1 MFRVTECT
9 FRVTECT
16 FRDTEWPFRDTEWR
30 FIINIKQNYLSQ
42 NKSDVCTCFY
52 INFSYICGD
61 YIQNK
66 KLIKM
71 NKFFLTS
78 LLVAAAITANAQD
91 NTTKDSL
98 TMETMMHNIPE
109 VMVKG
114 SRPIVK
120 AERGMLSYN
129 MPLLLKQLPADN
141 AYEAL
146 TRIPGVS
153 NATGN
158 ISFSG
163 NEVTLIING
172 QATTLTQEQLAER
185 LKAMP
190 ATQLAKAEVMLS
202 APARY
207 HVRGMAI
214 NIVTKDYA
222 GTNQLSGQ
230 IIGGLVQTKYA
241 KGFGDLYL
249 SMQRGKFGLDAQYKL
264 VNGNSY
270 GESSRIANHPLG
282 NNRIHYND
290 ETGQKSFG
298 ITHDYRLGM
307 NYAFSKNHRLDVA
320 YTGQWD
326 KTNSNSRT
334 TGSSISGMH
343 RDSHEYL
350 HNVDVNYALPF
361 GLTLS
366 GSYTYYRTP
375 QQQAL
380 DGTITTENKNE
391 TERNLTSGSEQTI
404 NKWMFTADQ
413 THSLAHG
420 WGLSYGVKGQ
430 FTSNKSYQTTI
441 DKDGS
446 VLPDGTSSVD
456 LNERI
461 WNIYAG
467 FSKQI
472 NKAISLEA
480 SVAAE
485 QYHSPIWDKWR
496 VYPTLNA
503 LWNVNDN
510 HLLNLSFSSNS
521 EFPSYWSTMSNVYY
535 SSTYTEIHG
544 NPDLKPFSYSNVN
557 LMWQIKRRYTLM
569 AFASLKPDYSV
580 QLPYQTTDRMAVI
593 MKETNFDYSNS
604 FGLQASA
611 IFSAGK
617 WLNGNVFA
625 VGTYKHDKSSHFFDL
640 PFNRKK
646 LSVRLGGMA
655 SVKLCSTQDLRLIL
669 NPFIQSKAI
678 QGVYDISPIFRMNA
692 KLQWSSHDG
701 RWGLRINGNNIFNNK
716 YDTRSVQGNQDYRM
730 KINYS
735 WASVTFAVIYKF
747 GGYKEKTVKEV
758 DTSRMG
764 H

>member
-1 MFRVTECT
+1 MDNKVFLLGLFLLSVANVKAQTQT
-9 FRVTECT
+9 
-16 FRDTEWPFRDTEWR
+16 
-30 FIINIKQNYLSQ
+30 QN
-42 NKSDVCTCFY
+42 
-52 INFSYICGD
+52 
-61 YIQNK
+61 
-66 KLIKM
+66 
-71 NKFFLTS
+71 
-78 LLVAAAITANAQD
+78 
-91 NTTKDSL
+91 DSL
-98 TMETMMHNIPE
+98 TMETMLHNLPE

-153 NATGN
+153 DATGS

-172 QATTLTQEQLAER
+172 QATTLTQEQLTER

-190 ATQLAKAEVMLS
+190 AAQLAKAEVMLS

-230 IIGGLVQTKYA
+230 VIGGMKQSKYA

-249 SMQRGKFGLDAQYKL
+249 SLQRGKFGLDAQYKY

-282 NNRIHYND
+282 NNRVYYND

-298 ITHDYRLGM
+298 ITHNYRLGM

-320 YTGQWD
+320 YTGHWD
-326 KTNSNSRT
+326 KRCSNSNT

-343 RDSHEYL
+343 HDSHEYL
-350 HNVDVNYALPF
+350 HNVDVNYSLPF
-361 GLTLS
+361 GLTLN

-380 DGTITTENKNE
+380 DGTMHTDESMSE

-413 THSLAHG
+413 THLLAHG

-461 WNIYAG
+461 WNLYAG

-472 NKAISLEA
+472 NKALSLEA

-521 EFPSYWSTMSNVYY
+521 EFPSYWSTMSNVFY
-535 SSTYTEIHG
+535 SSTYSEIHG
-544 NPDLKPFSYSNVN
+544 NPDLKPFAYYNVN

-569 AFASLKPDYSV
+569 AFTSLKPDYFV
-580 QLPYQTTDRMAVI
+580 QLPYQTTERMAVI

-604 FGLQASA
+604 YGLQASV
-611 IFSAGK
+611 IFNAGK

-625 VGTYKHDKSSHFFDL
+625 VGTYKHDKSSNFFDL

-646 LSVRLGGMA
+646 FSVILGGTA
-655 SVKLCSTQDLRLIL
+655 SVKLCNTQDLRLIL
-669 NPFIQSKAI
+669 NPFYQTKAI

-701 RWGLRINGNNIFNNK
+701 KWGLRLNGSNIFNNL

-730 KINYS
+730 KINYN

-747 GGYKEKTVKEV
+747 GGYKEKNVKAV

>member
-1 MFRVTECT
+1 MVNKIFLLGL
-9 FRVTECT
+9 FL
-16 FRDTEWPFRDTEWR
+16 
-30 FIINIKQNYLSQ
+30 LSVANVKAQ
-42 NKSDVCTCFY
+42 T
-52 INFSYICGD
+52 
-61 YIQNK
+61 
-66 KLIKM
+66 
-71 NKFFLTS
+71 LTQ
-78 LLVAAAITANAQD
+78 T
-91 NTTKDSL
+91 DSL
-98 TMETMMHNIPE
+98 TMETMLHNLPE

-153 NATGN
+153 DATGS

-172 QATTLTQEQLAER
+172 QATTLTQEQLTER

-190 ATQLAKAEVMLS
+190 AAQLAKAEVMLS

-230 IIGGLVQTKYA
+230 VIGGMKQSKYA

-249 SMQRGKFGLDAQYKL
+249 SLQRGKFGLDAQYKY

-282 NNRIHYND
+282 NNRVYYND

-298 ITHDYRLGM
+298 ITHNYRLGM

-320 YTGQWD
+320 YTGHWD
-326 KTNSNSRT
+326 KRCSNSNT

-343 RDSHEYL
+343 HDSHEYL
-350 HNVDVNYALPF
+350 HNVDVNYSLPF
-361 GLTLS
+361 GLTLN

-380 DGTITTENKNE
+380 DGTMHTDESMPE

-441 DKDGS
+441 DKDGTIQ
-446 VLPDGTSSVD
+446 PNGTSSVD
-456 LNERI
+456 NNERI

-472 NKAISLEA
+472 NKAISVEA

-521 EFPSYWSTMSNVYY
+521 EFPSYWSTMSNVFY
-535 SSTYTEIHG
+535 SSTYSEIHG
-544 NPDLKPFSYSNVN
+544 NPDLKPFSYYNVN

-569 AFASLKPDYSV
+569 AFASLKPDYFV
-580 QLPYQTTDRMAVI
+580 QLPYQTTERMAVI
-593 MKETNFDYSNS
+593 MKENNFDYSNS
-604 FGLQASA
+604 YGLQASV
-611 IFSAGK
+611 IFNAGK

-625 VGTYKHDKSSHFFDL
+625 VGTYKHDKSSNFFDL

-646 LSVRLGGMA
+646 LSVILGGTA
-655 SVKLCSTQDLRLIL
+655 SVKLCNTQDLRLIL
-669 NPFIQSKAI
+669 KPFFQSKAI
-678 QGVYDISPIFRMNA
+678 QGVYDISPVFRMNA

-701 RWGLRINGNNIFNNK
+701 KWGLRLNGSNIFNNL

-730 KINYS
+730 KINYN

-747 GGYKEKTVKEV
+747 GGYKEKNVKAV

>member
-1 MFRVTECT
+1 MANKIFLLGL
-9 FRVTECT
+9 FL
-16 FRDTEWPFRDTEWR
+16 
-30 FIINIKQNYLSQ
+30 LSVANVKAQ
-42 NKSDVCTCFY
+42 T
-52 INFSYICGD
+52 
-61 YIQNK
+61 
-66 KLIKM
+66 
-71 NKFFLTS
+71 LTQ
-78 LLVAAAITANAQD
+78 T
-91 NTTKDSL
+91 DSL
-98 TMETMMHNIPE
+98 TMETMLHNLPE

-153 NATGN
+153 DATGS

-172 QATTLTQEQLAER
+172 QATTLTQEQLTER

-190 ATQLAKAEVMLS
+190 AAQLAKAEVMLS

-230 IIGGLVQTKYA
+230 IIGGLVQTKYT

-307 NYAFSKNHRLDVA
+307 NYTFSKNNRLDVA

-366 GSYTYYRTP
+366 GSYTYYCTP

-380 DGTITTENKNE
+380 DGTMHTDESMPE

-413 THSLAHG
+413 THSLANC

-521 EFPSYWSTMSNVYY
+521 EFPSYWSTMSNVFY

-544 NPDLKPFSYSNVN
+544 NPDLKPFSYYNVN

-569 AFASLKPDYSV
+569 AFASLKPDYFV

-604 FGLQASA
+604 FGLQASV
-611 IFSAGK
+611 IFNAGK

-625 VGTYKHDKSSHFFDL
+625 VGTYKHDKSSNFFDL

-646 LSVRLGGMA
+646 LSVILGGTA
-655 SVKLCSTQDLRLIL
+655 SVKLCNSQDLRLIL
-669 NPFIQSKAI
+669 NPFYQTKAI

-701 RWGLRINGNNIFNNK
+701 KWGLCLNGNNIFNNP

-730 KINYS
+730 KINYN
-735 WASVTFAVIYKF
+735 WASVTFAVVYKF
-747 GGYKEKTVKEV
+747 GDYKNKNVKAV

>member
-1 MFRVTECT
+1 MANKIFLLGL
-9 FRVTECT
+9 FL
-16 FRDTEWPFRDTEWR
+16 
-30 FIINIKQNYLSQ
+30 LSVANVKAQ
-42 NKSDVCTCFY
+42 T
-52 INFSYICGD
+52 
-61 YIQNK
+61 
-66 KLIKM
+66 
-71 NKFFLTS
+71 LTQ
-78 LLVAAAITANAQD
+78 T
-91 NTTKDSL
+91 DSL
-98 TMETMMHNIPE
+98 TMETMLHNLPE

-153 NATGN
+153 DATGS

-172 QATTLTQEQLAER
+172 QATTLTQEQLTER

-190 ATQLAKAEVMLS
+190 AAQLAKAEVMLS

-230 IIGGLVQTKYA
+230 IIGGMRQNKYA
-241 KGFGDLYL
+241 KEFGNLYL
-249 SMQRGKFGLDAQYKL
+249 SLQRGKFGLDAQYKYA
-264 VNGNSY
+264 NGNSY
-270 GESSRIANHPLG
+270 GESSLIANHPLG
-282 NNRIHYND
+282 NNRVYYND

-307 NYAFSKNHRLDVA
+307 NYAFSKNHRLDIA

-326 KTNSNSRT
+326 KTSSNNRT

-343 RDSHEYL
+343 LDSHEYL
-350 HNVDVNYALPF
+350 HNVDVNYSLPF
-361 GLTLS
+361 GLTLN

-380 DGTITTENKNE
+380 DGTMHTDESMPE

-441 DKDGS
+441 DKDGTIQ
-446 VLPDGTSSVD
+446 PNGTSSVD
-456 LNERI
+456 NNERI

-472 NKAISLEA
+472 NKAFSLEA

-521 EFPSYWSTMSNVYY
+521 EFPSYWSTMSNVFY
-535 SSTYTEIHG
+535 SSTYSEIHG
-544 NPDLKPFSYSNVN
+544 NPDLKPYSYYNVN

-569 AFASLKPDYSV
+569 AFASLKPDYFV
-580 QLPYQTTDRMAVI
+580 QLPYQTTERMAVI

-604 FGLQASA
+604 YGLQASV
-611 IFSAGK
+611 IFNVGK

-625 VGTYKHDKSSHFFDL
+625 VGTYKHDKSSNFFDL

-646 LSVRLGGMA
+646 LSVILGGTA
-655 SVKLCSTQDLRLIL
+655 SLKLCNTQDLRLIL
-669 NPFIQSKAI
+669 NPFFQSKAI
-678 QGVYDISPIFRMNA
+678 QGVYDISPIFSMDA

-701 RWGLRINGNNIFNNK
+701 KWGLRLNGSNIFNNL

-730 KINYS
+730 KINYN

-747 GGYKEKTVKEV
+747 GGYKEKNVKAV

>member
-1 MFRVTECT
+1 MVNKIFLLGL
-9 FRVTECT
+9 FL
-16 FRDTEWPFRDTEWR
+16 
-30 FIINIKQNYLSQ
+30 LSVANVKAQ
-42 NKSDVCTCFY
+42 T
-52 INFSYICGD
+52 
-61 YIQNK
+61 
-66 KLIKM
+66 
-71 NKFFLTS
+71 LTH
-78 LLVAAAITANAQD
+78 T
-91 NTTKDSL
+91 DSL
-98 TMETMMHNIPE
+98 TMENMMHNLPE

-146 TRIPGVS
+146 TRIPGIS
-153 NATGN
+153 DATGS

-163 NEVTLIING
+163 NEVTLIVNG
-172 QATTLTQEQLAER
+172 QATTLTQEQLTER

-190 ATQLAKAEVMLS
+190 AAQLAKAEVMLS

-230 IIGGLVQTKYA
+230 VIGGMKQSKYA

-249 SMQRGKFGLDAQYKL
+249 SLQRGKFGLDAQYKY

-282 NNRIHYND
+282 NNRVYYND

-298 ITHDYRLGM
+298 ITHNYRLGM

-320 YTGQWD
+320 YTGHWD
-326 KTNSNSRT
+326 KRCSNSNT

-343 RDSHEYL
+343 HDSHEYL
-350 HNVDVNYALPF
+350 HNVDVNYSLPF
-361 GLTLS
+361 GLTLN

-380 DGTITTENKNE
+380 DGTMHTDESMLE

-441 DKDGS
+441 DKDGTIQ
-446 VLPDGTSSVD
+446 PNGTSSVD
-456 LNERI
+456 NNERI

-472 NKAISLEA
+472 NKAISVEA

-521 EFPSYWSTMSNVYY
+521 EFPSYWSTMSNVFY
-535 SSTYTEIHG
+535 SSTYSEIHG
-544 NPDLKPFSYSNVN
+544 NPDLNPFSYYNVN

-569 AFASLKPDYSV
+569 AFASLKPDYFV
-580 QLPYQTTDRMAVI
+580 QLPYQTTERMAVI

-604 FGLQASA
+604 YGLQASV
-611 IFSAGK
+611 IFNAGK

-625 VGTYKHDKSSHFFDL
+625 VGTYKHDKSCNFFDL
-640 PFNRKK
+640 PFDRKK
-646 LSVRLGGMA
+646 LSVILGGTA
-655 SVKLCSTQDLRLIL
+655 SVKLSSTQDLRLIL
-669 NPFIQSKAI
+669 NPFYQTKAI
-678 QGVYDISPIFRMNA
+678 QGVYDISPVFRMDA

-701 RWGLRINGNNIFNNK
+701 KWGVRLNGSNIFNNRF
-716 YDTRSVQGNQDYRM
+716 DTRSVQGNQDYRM
-730 KINYS
+730 KINYN

-747 GGYKEKTVKEV
+747 GGYKEKNVKAV

>member
-1 MFRVTECT
+1 MANKIFLLGL
-9 FRVTECT
+9 FL
-16 FRDTEWPFRDTEWR
+16 
-30 FIINIKQNYLSQ
+30 LSVANVKAQ
-42 NKSDVCTCFY
+42 T
-52 INFSYICGD
+52 
-61 YIQNK
+61 
-66 KLIKM
+66 
-71 NKFFLTS
+71 LTQ
-78 LLVAAAITANAQD
+78 T
-91 NTTKDSL
+91 DSL
-98 TMETMMHNIPE
+98 TMETMLHNLPE

-141 AYEAL
+141 AYEAF

-153 NATGN
+153 DATGS

-172 QATTLTQEQLAER
+172 QATTLTQEQLTER

-190 ATQLAKAEVMLS
+190 AAQLAKAEVMLS

-230 IIGGLVQTKYA
+230 VIGGMKQSKYA

-249 SMQRGKFGLDAQYKL
+249 SLQRGKFGLDAQYKY

-270 GESSRIANHPLG
+270 GESSRIANHPLS
-282 NNRIHYND
+282 NNRVYYND

-326 KTNSNSRT
+326 KTSSNSRT

-343 RDSHEYL
+343 HDSHEYL

-361 GLTLS
+361 GLTLN

-375 QQQAL
+375 QQQVL
-380 DGTITTENKNE
+380 DGTMTAENKNE

-430 FTSNKSYQTTI
+430 FTSNKSYQTTT
-441 DKDGS
+441 DKDGTI
-446 VLPDGTSSVD
+446 LPDGTSSVD
-456 LNERI
+456 NNERI

-472 NKAISLEA
+472 NKSISLEA

-496 VYPTLNA
+496 MYPTLNA

-521 EFPSYWSTMSNVYY
+521 EFPSYWSTMSNVFY

-544 NPDLKPFSYSNVN
+544 NPDLKPFSYYNVN

-593 MKETNFDYSNS
+593 MKENNFDYSNS

-611 IFSAGK
+611 IFNAGK

-625 VGTYKHDKSSHFFDL
+625 VGTYKHDKSCNFFDL
-640 PFNRKK
+640 PFDRKK
-646 LSVRLGGMA
+646 LSVILGGTA

-678 QGVYDISPIFRMNA
+678 QGVYDISPVFRMNA

-701 RWGLRINGNNIFNNK
+701 KWGVRLNGSNIFNNQF
-716 YDTRSVQGNQDYRM
+716 DTRSVQGNQDYRM
-730 KINYS
+730 KVNYN
-735 WASVTFAVIYKF
+735 WASFTFAVIYKF
-747 GGYKEKTVKEV
+747 GGYKEKNVKAV

>member
-1 MFRVTECT
+1 MVNKIFLLGL
-9 FRVTECT
+9 FL
-16 FRDTEWPFRDTEWR
+16 
-30 FIINIKQNYLSQ
+30 LSVANVKAQ
-42 NKSDVCTCFY
+42 T
-52 INFSYICGD
+52 
-61 YIQNK
+61 
-66 KLIKM
+66 
-71 NKFFLTS
+71 LTH
-78 LLVAAAITANAQD
+78 T
-91 NTTKDSL
+91 DSL
-98 TMETMMHNIPE
+98 TMENMMHNLPE

-146 TRIPGVS
+146 TRIPGIS
-153 NATGN
+153 DATGS

-163 NEVTLIING
+163 NEVTLIVNG
-172 QATTLTQEQLAER
+172 QATTLTQEQLTER

-190 ATQLAKAEVMLS
+190 AAQLAKAEVMLS

-230 IIGGLVQTKYA
+230 VIGGMKQSKYA
-241 KGFGDLYL
+241 KGFGDLYFSL
-249 SMQRGKFGLDAQYKL
+249 QRGKFGLDAQYKY

-282 NNRIHYND
+282 NNRVYYND

-298 ITHDYRLGM
+298 ITHNYRLGM

-320 YTGQWD
+320 YTGHWD
-326 KTNSNSRT
+326 KRCSNSNT

-343 RDSHEYL
+343 HDSHEYL

-380 DGTITTENKNE
+380 DGTMHTDESMPG

-430 FTSNKSYQTTI
+430 FTSDKSYQTTI
-441 DKDGS
+441 DKDGTIQ
-446 VLPDGTSSVD
+446 PNGTSSVD
-456 LNERI
+456 NNERI
-461 WNIYAG
+461 WNIYVG

-472 NKAISLEA
+472 NKALSLEA

-496 VYPTLNA
+496 IYPTLNA
-503 LWNVNDN
+503 LWHVNDN

-521 EFPSYWSTMSNVYY
+521 EFPSYWSTMSNVFY
-535 SSTYTEIHG
+535 SSTYSEIHG
-544 NPDLKPFSYSNVN
+544 NPDLKPYSYYNVN

-580 QLPYQTTDRMAVI
+580 QLPYQPTDRMAVI
-593 MKETNFDYSNS
+593 LKETNFNYENS

-617 WLNGNVFA
+617 WLHGNVYA
-625 VGTYKHDKSSHFFDL
+625 VGIYKHSKSDHFFDL
-640 PFNRKK
+640 SFNRKK
-646 LSVRLGGMA
+646 LTAVLGGTA
-655 SVKLCSTQDLRLIL
+655 SIKFCHTQGLRLIL
-669 NPFIQSKAI
+669 NPFFQSKVI
-678 QGVYDISPIFRMNA
+678 QGVYDVSPIFKMNA
-692 KLQWSSHDG
+692 KLQWTSHDG
-701 RWGLRINGNNIFNNK
+701 KWGLRINGNNIFNNK
-716 YDTRSVQGNQDYRM
+716 YETRSVQGNQDYRM
-730 KINYS
+730 KINYN

-747 GGYKEKTVKEV
+747 GGYKEKNVKAV

>member
-1 MFRVTECT
+1 MVNKIFLLGL
-9 FRVTECT
+9 FL
-16 FRDTEWPFRDTEWR
+16 
-30 FIINIKQNYLSQ
+30 LSVANVKAQ
-42 NKSDVCTCFY
+42 T
-52 INFSYICGD
+52 
-61 YIQNK
+61 
-66 KLIKM
+66 
-71 NKFFLTS
+71 LTQ
-78 LLVAAAITANAQD
+78 T
-91 NTTKDSL
+91 DSL
-98 TMETMMHNIPE
+98 TMETMLHNLPE

-153 NATGN
+153 DATGS

-172 QATTLTQEQLAER
+172 QATTLTQEQLTER

-190 ATQLAKAEVMLS
+190 AAQLSKAEVMLS
-202 APARY
+202 APARN

-230 IIGGLVQTKYA
+230 IIGGMRQNKYA
-241 KGFGDLYL
+241 NEFGNLYL
-249 SMQRGKFGLDAQYKL
+249 SLQREKFGLDAQYKY

-282 NNRIHYND
+282 NNRVYYND

-307 NYAFSKNHRLDVA
+307 NYAFSKNNRLDVA

-343 RDSHEYL
+343 HDSHEYL

-521 EFPSYWSTMSNVYY
+521 EFPSYWSTMSNVFY

-544 NPDLKPFSYSNVN
+544 NPDLKPFSYYNVN

-646 LSVRLGGMA
+646 LSVRLGGTA

-701 RWGLRINGNNIFNNK
+701 KWGLRLNGNNIFNNL

-730 KINYS
+730 KINYN

>member
-1 MFRVTECT
+1 MKRN
-9 FRVTECT
+9 R
-16 FRDTEWPFRDTEWR
+16 
-30 FIINIKQNYLSQ
+30 
-42 NKSDVCTCFY
+42 
-52 INFSYICGD
+52 
-61 YIQNK
+61 
-66 KLIKM
+66 
-71 NKFFLTS
+71 FFLIS
-78 LLVAAAITANAQD
+78 LLFASSITVHAQANAP
-91 NTTKDSL
+91 KDSL
-98 TMETMMHNIPE
+98 TMETMMHNLPE

-120 AERGMLSYN
+120 VERGMLTYN
-129 MPLLLKQLPADN
+129 MPLLIKQLPADN

-146 TRIPGVS
+146 THIPGIS
-153 NATGN
+153 DATGK

-163 NEVTLIING
+163 NEVTLIVNG
-172 QATTLTQEQLAER
+172 QATTLTQEQLTER

-190 ATQLAKAEVMLS
+190 AAQLAKAEVMLS

-214 NIVTKDYA
+214 NIVTKDNA

-230 IIGGLVQTKYA
+230 AIGGLEQNKYA
-241 KGFGDLYL
+241 KEFGNFNL
-249 SMQRGKFGLDAQYKL
+249 SLQRGKFGLDAQYKY
-264 VNGNSY
+264 VDGYSY
-270 GESSRIANHPLG
+270 GENTHIVNHPLG
-282 NNRIHYND
+282 DKRVKYDD

-298 ITHDYRLGM
+298 ITHSYRLGM
-307 NYAFSKNHRLDVA
+307 NYAFSKNHRLDIA
-320 YTGQWD
+320 YMGKWD
-326 KTNSNSRT
+326 KTCSNSHT

-343 RDSHEYL
+343 HDSHEYL
-350 HNVDVNYALPF
+350 HNVDVNYSLPF
-361 GLTLS
+361 GLTLN
-366 GSYTYYRTP
+366 GSYTHYRTP
-375 QQQAL
+375 QQQIL
-380 DGTITTENKNE
+380 GGTMIVDENTAT
-391 TERNLTSGSEQTI
+391 TERNLTSGSKQTI

-430 FTSNKSYQTTI
+430 FASNKSYQTTI
-441 DKDGS
+441 NKDGS

-456 LNERI
+456 INERI
-461 WNIYAG
+461 WNLYAG

-472 NKAISLEA
+472 SKAVSVEA

-503 LWNVNDN
+503 LWNINDN
-510 HLLNLSFSSNS
+510 HLLNLSFSSDS
-521 EFPSYWSTMSNVYY
+521 EFPSYWSTMSNVFY

-544 NPDLKPFSYSNVN
+544 NPDLKPFSYYNVN

-593 MKETNFDYSNS
+593 MKETNFNYSNS

-611 IFSAGK
+611 VFNAGK
-617 WLNGNVFA
+617 WLNGNVF
-625 VGTYKHDKSSHFFDL
+625 VMGTYKHDKSDHFFDL
-640 PFNRKK
+640 PFDRKK
-646 LSVRLGGMA
+646 LSVVLGGTA

-669 NPFIQSKAI
+669 NPFYQTKAI
-678 QGVYDISPIFRMNA
+678 QGVYDISPIFRMDA

-701 RWGLRINGNNIFNNK
+701 RWGVRLNGRNIFNNP
-716 YDTRSVQGNQDYRM
+716 YDTRSVQGNQDYLM
-730 KINYS
+730 KINYN
-735 WASVTFAVIYKF
+735 WASLTLGVIYKF
-747 GGYKEKTVKEV
+747 GGYKEKDVKAV

>member
-1 MFRVTECT
+1 MVNKIFLLGL
-9 FRVTECT
+9 FL
-16 FRDTEWPFRDTEWR
+16 
-30 FIINIKQNYLSQ
+30 LSVANVKAQ
-42 NKSDVCTCFY
+42 T
-52 INFSYICGD
+52 
-61 YIQNK
+61 
-66 KLIKM
+66 
-71 NKFFLTS
+71 LTQ
-78 LLVAAAITANAQD
+78 T
-91 NTTKDSL
+91 DSL
-98 TMETMMHNIPE
+98 TMETMLHNLPE

-153 NATGN
+153 DATGS

-172 QATTLTQEQLAER
+172 QATTLTQEQLTER

-190 ATQLAKAEVMLS
+190 AAQLAKAEVMLS

-230 IIGGLVQTKYA
+230 VIGGMKQSKYA

-249 SMQRGKFGLDAQYKL
+249 SLQRGKFGLDAQYKY

-270 GESSRIANHPLG
+270 GESSRIANHSLG
-282 NNRIHYND
+282 NNRVYYND

-298 ITHDYRLGM
+298 ITHNYRLGM

-320 YTGQWD
+320 YTGHWD
-326 KTNSNSRT
+326 KRCSNSNT

-343 RDSHEYL
+343 HDSHEYL
-350 HNVDVNYALPF
+350 HNVDVNYSLPF
-361 GLTLS
+361 GLTLN

-380 DGTITTENKNE
+380 DGTMHTDESMSE

-413 THSLAHG
+413 THLLAHG

-461 WNIYAG
+461 WNLYAG

-472 NKAISLEA
+472 NKVLSLEA

-521 EFPSYWSTMSNVYY
+521 EFPSYWSTMSNVFY
-535 SSTYTEIHG
+535 SSTYSEIHG
-544 NPDLKPFSYSNVN
+544 NPDLKPFAYYNVN

-569 AFASLKPDYSV
+569 AFASLKPDYFV
-580 QLPYQTTDRMAVI
+580 QLPYQTTERMAVI

-604 FGLQASA
+604 YGLQASV
-611 IFSAGK
+611 IFNAGK

-625 VGTYKHDKSSHFFDL
+625 VGTYKHDKSSNFFDL

-646 LSVRLGGMA
+646 FSVILGGTA
-655 SVKLCSTQDLRLIL
+655 SVKLCNTQDLRLIL
-669 NPFIQSKAI
+669 NPFYQTKAI

-701 RWGLRINGNNIFNNK
+701 KWGLRLNGSNIFNNL

-730 KINYS
+730 KINYN

-747 GGYKEKTVKEV
+747 GGYKEKNVKAV

>member
-1 MFRVTECT
+1 MANKIFLLGL
-9 FRVTECT
+9 FL
-16 FRDTEWPFRDTEWR
+16 
-30 FIINIKQNYLSQ
+30 LSVANVKAQ
-42 NKSDVCTCFY
+42 T
-52 INFSYICGD
+52 
-61 YIQNK
+61 
-66 KLIKM
+66 
-71 NKFFLTS
+71 LTQ
-78 LLVAAAITANAQD
+78 T
-91 NTTKDSL
+91 DSL
-98 TMETMMHNIPE
+98 TMETMLHNLPE

-153 NATGN
+153 DATGS

-172 QATTLTQEQLAER
+172 QATTLTQEQLTER

-190 ATQLAKAEVMLS
+190 AAQLAKAEVMLS

-230 IIGGLVQTKYA
+230 IIGGFEQNKYA

-249 SMQRGKFGLDAQYKL
+249 SLQRGKFGLDAQYKY

-270 GESSRIANHPLG
+270 GESSLIANHPLG
-282 NNRIHYND
+282 NNRVYYND

-326 KTNSNSRT
+326 KTSSNNRT

-343 RDSHEYL
+343 LDSHEYL
-350 HNVDVNYALPF
+350 HNVDVNYSLPF
-361 GLTLS
+361 GLTLN

-380 DGTITTENKNE
+380 DGTMHTDESMPE

-441 DKDGS
+441 DKDGTIQ
-446 VLPDGTSSVD
+446 PNGTSSVD
-456 LNERI
+456 NNERI

-472 NKAISLEA
+472 NKAFSLEA

-521 EFPSYWSTMSNVYY
+521 EFPSYWSTMSNVFY
-535 SSTYTEIHG
+535 SSTYSEIHG
-544 NPDLKPFSYSNVN
+544 NPDLKPYSYYNVN

-569 AFASLKPDYSV
+569 AFASLKPDYFV
-580 QLPYQTTDRMAVI
+580 QLPYQTTERMAVI

-604 FGLQASA
+604 YGLQASV
-611 IFSAGK
+611 IFNVGK

-625 VGTYKHDKSSHFFDL
+625 VGTYKHDKSSNFFDL

-646 LSVRLGGMA
+646 FSVILGGTA
-655 SVKLCSTQDLRLIL
+655 SVKLCNTQDLRLIL
-669 NPFIQSKAI
+669 NPFFQSKAI
-678 QGVYDISPIFRMNA
+678 QGVYDISPIFSMDA

-701 RWGLRINGNNIFNNK
+701 KWGLRLNGSNIFNNL

-730 KINYS
+730 KINYN

-747 GGYKEKTVKEV
+747 GGYKEKNVKAV

>member
-1 MFRVTECT
+1 MA
-9 FRVTECT
+9 
-16 FRDTEWPFRDTEWR
+16 
-30 FIINIKQNYLSQ
+30 
-42 NKSDVCTCFY
+42 NK
-52 INFSYICGD
+52 I
-61 YIQNK
+61 
-66 KLIKM
+66 
-71 NKFFLTS
+71 FLLGLF
-78 LLVAAAITANAQD
+78 LLFVANVKAQ
-91 NTTKDSL
+91 TLTQTDSL
-98 TMETMMHNIPE
+98 TMETMLHNLPE

-153 NATGN
+153 DATGS

-172 QATTLTQEQLAER
+172 QATTLTQEQLTER

-190 ATQLAKAEVMLS
+190 AAQLAKAEVMLS

-230 IIGGLVQTKYA
+230 IIGGMRQNKYA
-241 KGFGDLYL
+241 NEFGNLYL
-249 SMQRGKFGLDAQYKL
+249 SLQRGKFGLDAQYKY

-282 NNRIHYND
+282 NNRVYYND

-320 YTGQWD
+320 YTGHWD
-326 KTNSNSRT
+326 KTCSNSNT

-343 RDSHEYL
+343 HDSHEYL
-350 HNVDVNYALPF
+350 HNVDVNYSLPF
-361 GLTLS
+361 GLTLN
-366 GSYTYYRTP
+366 GSYTNYRTP

-380 DGTITTENKNE
+380 DGTMHTDESMSE

-441 DKDGS
+441 DKDGTIQ
-446 VLPDGTSSVD
+446 PNGTSSVD
-456 LNERI
+456 NNERI

-472 NKAISLEA
+472 NKAISVEA

-496 VYPTLNA
+496 IYPTLNA

-521 EFPSYWSTMSNVYY
+521 EFPSYWSTMSNVFY
-535 SSTYTEIHG
+535 SSTYSEIHG
-544 NPDLKPFSYSNVN
+544 NPDLKPFAYYNVN

-569 AFASLKPDYSV
+569 VFASLKPDYFV
-580 QLPYQTTDRMAVI
+580 QLPYQTTERMAVI

-604 FGLQASA
+604 YGLQASV
-611 IFSAGK
+611 IFNAGK

-625 VGTYKHDKSSHFFDL
+625 VGTYKHDKSSNFFDL

-646 LSVRLGGMA
+646 LSVILGGTA
-655 SVKLCSTQDLRLIL
+655 SVKLCNTQDLRLIL
-669 NPFIQSKAI
+669 NPFFQSKAI

-692 KLQWSSHDG
+692 KLQWTSHDG
-701 RWGLRINGNNIFNNK
+701 KWGLRINGNNIFNNL

-730 KINYS
+730 KVNYN
-735 WASVTFAVIYKF
+735 WASFTFAVIYKF

>member
-1 MFRVTECT
+1 MANKIFLLGL
-9 FRVTECT
+9 FL
-16 FRDTEWPFRDTEWR
+16 
-30 FIINIKQNYLSQ
+30 LSVANVKAQ
-42 NKSDVCTCFY
+42 T
-52 INFSYICGD
+52 
-61 YIQNK
+61 
-66 KLIKM
+66 
-71 NKFFLTS
+71 LTQ
-78 LLVAAAITANAQD
+78 T
-91 NTTKDSL
+91 DSL
-98 TMETMMHNIPE
+98 TMETMLHNLPE

-146 TRIPGVS
+146 TRIPGIS
-153 NATGN
+153 DATGS

-172 QATTLTQEQLAER
+172 QATTLTQEQLTER

-190 ATQLAKAEVMLS
+190 AAQLAKAEVMLS

-230 IIGGLVQTKYA
+230 IIGGMRQNKYA
-241 KGFGDLYL
+241 NEFGNLYL
-249 SMQRGKFGLDAQYKL
+249 SLQRGKFGLDAQYKY

-282 NNRIHYND
+282 NNRVYYND

-298 ITHDYRLGM
+298 ITHNYRLGM

-320 YTGQWD
+320 YTGHWD
-326 KTNSNSRT
+326 KRCSNSNT

-343 RDSHEYL
+343 HDSHEYL
-350 HNVDVNYALPF
+350 HNVDVNYSLPF
-361 GLTLS
+361 GLTLN

-380 DGTITTENKNE
+380 DGTMHTDESMSE

-461 WNIYAG
+461 WNLYAG

-472 NKAISLEA
+472 NKALSLEA

-496 VYPTLNA
+496 MYPTLNA

-521 EFPSYWSTMSNVYY
+521 EFPSYWSTMSNVFY
-535 SSTYTEIHG
+535 SSTYSEIHG
-544 NPDLKPFSYSNVN
+544 NPDLKPFSYYNVN

-569 AFASLKPDYSV
+569 AFASLKPDYFV
-580 QLPYQTTDRMAVI
+580 QLPYQTTERMAVI

-604 FGLQASA
+604 YGLQASV
-611 IFSAGK
+611 IFNAGK

-625 VGTYKHDKSSHFFDL
+625 VGTYKHDKSSNFFDL

-646 LSVRLGGMA
+646 LSVILGGTA
-655 SVKLCSTQDLRLIL
+655 SVKLCNTQDLRLIL
-669 NPFIQSKAI
+669 NPFFQSKAI

-692 KLQWSSHDG
+692 KLQWTSHDG
-701 RWGLRINGNNIFNNK
+701 KWGLRINGNNIFNNK

-730 KINYS
+730 KINYN

>member
-1 MFRVTECT
+1 MVNKIFLLGL
-9 FRVTECT
+9 FL
-16 FRDTEWPFRDTEWR
+16 
-30 FIINIKQNYLSQ
+30 LSVA
-42 NKSDVCTCFY
+42 NMKART
-52 INFSYICGD
+52 
-61 YIQNK
+61 
-66 KLIKM
+66 
-71 NKFFLTS
+71 LTH
-78 LLVAAAITANAQD
+78 T
-91 NTTKDSL
+91 DSL
-98 TMETMMHNIPE
+98 TMENMMHNLPE

-120 AERGMLSYN
+120 AERGKLSYN

-146 TRIPGVS
+146 TRIPGIS
-153 NATGN
+153 DATGS

-163 NEVTLIING
+163 NEVTLIVNG
-172 QATTLTQEQLAER
+172 QATTLTQEQLTER

-190 ATQLAKAEVMLS
+190 AAQLAKAEVMLS

-230 IIGGLVQTKYA
+230 IIGGMRQNKYA
-241 KGFGDLYL
+241 NEFGNLYL
-249 SMQRGKFGLDAQYKL
+249 SLQRGKFGLDAQYKY

-282 NNRIHYND
+282 NNRVYYND

-298 ITHDYRLGM
+298 ITHNYRLGM

-320 YTGQWD
+320 YTGHWD
-326 KTNSNSRT
+326 KRCSNSNT

-343 RDSHEYL
+343 HDSHEYL
-350 HNVDVNYALPF
+350 HNVDVNYSLPF
-361 GLTLS
+361 GLTLN

-380 DGTITTENKNE
+380 DGTMYTDESMSE

-413 THSLAHG
+413 THLLAHG

-441 DKDGS
+441 DKDGTIQS
-446 VLPDGTSSVD
+446 NGTSSVD
-456 LNERI
+456 NNERI

-472 NKAISLEA
+472 NKAVSVEA

-496 VYPTLNA
+496 IYPTLNA
-503 LWNVNDN
+503 LWHVNDN

-521 EFPSYWSTMSNVYY
+521 EFPSYWSTMSNVFY
-535 SSTYTEIHG
+535 SSTYSEIHG
-544 NPDLKPFSYSNVN
+544 NPDLKPFSYYNVN

-569 AFASLKPDYSV
+569 AFASLKPDYFV
-580 QLPYQTTDRMAVI
+580 QLPYQTTERMAVI

-604 FGLQASA
+604 YGLQASV
-611 IFSAGK
+611 IFNAGK

-625 VGTYKHDKSSHFFDL
+625 VGTYKHDKSSNFFDL

-646 LSVRLGGMA
+646 LSVILGGTA
-655 SVKLCSTQDLRLIL
+655 SVKLCNTQDLRLIL
-669 NPFIQSKAI
+669 NPFFQSKAI
-678 QGVYDISPIFRMNA
+678 QGVYDISPVFRMNA

-701 RWGLRINGNNIFNNK
+701 KWGLRLNGSNIFNNL

-730 KINYS
+730 KINYN

-747 GGYKEKTVKEV
+747 GGYKEKNVKAV

>member
-1 MFRVTECT
+1 MNRLF
-9 FRVTECT
+9 
-16 FRDTEWPFRDTEWR
+16 
-30 FIINIKQNYLSQ
+30 FIG
-42 NKSDVCTCFY
+42 V
-52 INFSYICGD
+52 
-61 YIQNK
+61 
-66 KLIKM
+66 
-71 NKFFLTS
+71 
-78 LLVAAAITANAQD
+78 LVASAITANAQD
-91 NTTKDSL
+91 NAQKDSL
-98 TMETMMHNIPE
+98 TMESMMHNLPE

-153 NATGN
+153 DATGS

-172 QATTLTQEQLAER
+172 QATTMTQEQLTER

-190 ATQLAKAEVMLS
+190 AAQLAKAEVMLS

-230 IIGGLVQTKYA
+230 IIGGMRQNKYA
-241 KGFGDLYL
+241 NEFGNLYL
-249 SMQRGKFGLDAQYKL
+249 SLQRGKFGLDAQYKY

-307 NYAFSKNHRLDVA
+307 NYTFSKNNRLDVA

-521 EFPSYWSTMSNVYY
+521 EFPSYWSTMSNVFY

-544 NPDLKPFSYSNVN
+544 NPDLKPFSYYNVN

-617 WLNGNVFA
+617 WLDGNVFA

-646 LSVRLGGMA
+646 LSVRLGGTA

-669 NPFIQSKAI
+669 NPFYQTKAI
-678 QGVYDISPIFRMNA
+678 QGVYDISPIFSMNA

-701 RWGLRINGNNIFNNK
+701 KWGVRLNGSNIFNNRFN
-716 YDTRSVQGNQDYRM
+716 TRSVQGNQDYRM
-730 KINYS
+730 KINYNWS
-735 WASVTFAVIYKF
+735 SFTFAVIYKF

>member
-1 MFRVTECT
+1 MANKIFLLGL
-9 FRVTECT
+9 FL
-16 FRDTEWPFRDTEWR
+16 
-30 FIINIKQNYLSQ
+30 LSVANVKAQ
-42 NKSDVCTCFY
+42 T
-52 INFSYICGD
+52 
-61 YIQNK
+61 
-66 KLIKM
+66 
-71 NKFFLTS
+71 LTQ
-78 LLVAAAITANAQD
+78 T
-91 NTTKDSL
+91 DSL
-98 TMETMMHNIPE
+98 TMETMLHNLPE

-153 NATGN
+153 DATGS

-172 QATTLTQEQLAER
+172 QATTLTQEQLTER

-190 ATQLAKAEVMLS
+190 AAQLAKAEVMLS

-230 IIGGLVQTKYA
+230 IIGGMRQNKYA
-241 KGFGDLYL
+241 NEFGNLYL
-249 SMQRGKFGLDAQYKL
+249 SLQRGKFGLDAQYKY

-282 NNRIHYND
+282 NNRVYYND

-298 ITHDYRLGM
+298 ITHNYRLGM

-320 YTGQWD
+320 YTGHWD
-326 KTNSNSRT
+326 KRCSNSNT

-343 RDSHEYL
+343 HDSHEYL
-350 HNVDVNYALPF
+350 HNVDVNYSLPF
-361 GLTLS
+361 GLTLN

-375 QQQAL
+375 QQQVL
-380 DGTITTENKNE
+380 DGTMTAENKNE

-521 EFPSYWSTMSNVYY
+521 EFPSYWSTMSNVFY

-544 NPDLKPFSYSNVN
+544 NPDLKPFSYYNVN

-646 LSVRLGGMA
+646 LSVRLGGTA

-701 RWGLRINGNNIFNNK
+701 KWGLRLNGNNIFNNK

>member
-1 MFRVTECT
+1 MVNKIFLLGL
-9 FRVTECT
+9 FL
-16 FRDTEWPFRDTEWR
+16 
-30 FIINIKQNYLSQ
+30 LSVANVKAQ
-42 NKSDVCTCFY
+42 T
-52 INFSYICGD
+52 
-61 YIQNK
+61 
-66 KLIKM
+66 
-71 NKFFLTS
+71 LTQ
-78 LLVAAAITANAQD
+78 T
-91 NTTKDSL
+91 DSL
-98 TMETMMHNIPE
+98 TMETMLHNLPE

-129 MPLLLKQLPADN
+129 MPQLLKQLPADN

-153 NATGN
+153 DATGS

-163 NEVTLIING
+163 NVVTLIVNG
-172 QATTLTQEQLAER
+172 QATTLTQEQLTER

-190 ATQLAKAEVMLS
+190 AAQLAKAEVMLS

-230 IIGGLVQTKYA
+230 IIGGMRQNKYA
-241 KGFGDLYL
+241 NEFGNLYL
-249 SMQRGKFGLDAQYKL
+249 SLQRGKFGLDAQYKY

-282 NNRIHYND
+282 NNRVYYND

-307 NYAFSKNHRLDVA
+307 NYTFSKNNRLDVA
-320 YTGQWD
+320 YTGRWN

-521 EFPSYWSTMSNVYY
+521 EFPSYWSTMSNVFY

-544 NPDLKPFSYSNVN
+544 NPDLKPFSYYNVN

-646 LSVRLGGMA
+646 LSVRLGGTA

-701 RWGLRINGNNIFNNK
+701 RWGLRLNGNNIFNNK

>member
-1 MFRVTECT
+1 MVNKIFLLGL
-9 FRVTECT
+9 FL
-16 FRDTEWPFRDTEWR
+16 
-30 FIINIKQNYLSQ
+30 LSVANVKAQ
-42 NKSDVCTCFY
+42 T
-52 INFSYICGD
+52 
-61 YIQNK
+61 
-66 KLIKM
+66 
-71 NKFFLTS
+71 LTQ
-78 LLVAAAITANAQD
+78 T
-91 NTTKDSL
+91 DSL
-98 TMETMMHNIPE
+98 TMETMLHNLPE

-114 SRPIVK
+114 TRPIVK

-146 TRIPGVS
+146 TRIPGIS
-153 NATGN
+153 DATGS

-163 NEVTLIING
+163 NEVTLIVNG
-172 QATTLTQEQLAER
+172 QATTLTQEQLTER

-190 ATQLAKAEVMLS
+190 AAQLAKAEVMLS

-230 IIGGLVQTKYA
+230 IIGGMRQNKYA
-241 KGFGDLYL
+241 NEFGNLYL
-249 SMQRGKFGLDAQYKL
+249 SLQRGKFGLDAQYKY

-282 NNRIHYND
+282 NNRVYYND

-298 ITHDYRLGM
+298 ITHNYRLGM

-320 YTGQWD
+320 YTGHWD
-326 KTNSNSRT
+326 KRCSNSNT

-343 RDSHEYL
+343 HDSHEYL
-350 HNVDVNYALPF
+350 HNVDVNYSLPF
-361 GLTLS
+361 GLTLN

-380 DGTITTENKNE
+380 DGTMHTDESMLE

-521 EFPSYWSTMSNVYY
+521 EFPSYWSTMSNVFY

-544 NPDLKPFSYSNVN
+544 NPDLKPFSYYNVN

-569 AFASLKPDYSV
+569 AFASLKPDYFV
-580 QLPYQTTDRMAVI
+580 QLPYQTTERMAVI

-604 FGLQASA
+604 YGLQASV
-611 IFSAGK
+611 IFNAGK

-625 VGTYKHDKSSHFFDL
+625 VGTYKHDKSSNFFDL

-646 LSVRLGGMA
+646 LSVILGGTA
-655 SVKLCSTQDLRLIL
+655 SVKLCNTQDLRLIL
-669 NPFIQSKAI
+669 NPFFQSKAI
-678 QGVYDISPIFRMNA
+678 QGVYDISPVFRMNA

-701 RWGLRINGNNIFNNK
+701 KWGLRLNGSNIFNNL

-730 KINYS
+730 KINYN

-747 GGYKEKTVKEV
+747 GGYKEKNVKAV

>member
-1 MFRVTECT
+1 MVNKIFLLGL
-9 FRVTECT
+9 FL
-16 FRDTEWPFRDTEWR
+16 
-30 FIINIKQNYLSQ
+30 LSVANVKAQ
-42 NKSDVCTCFY
+42 T
-52 INFSYICGD
+52 
-61 YIQNK
+61 
-66 KLIKM
+66 
-71 NKFFLTS
+71 LTQ
-78 LLVAAAITANAQD
+78 T
-91 NTTKDSL
+91 DSL
-98 TMETMMHNIPE
+98 TMETMLHNLPE
-109 VMVKG
+109 IMVKG

-153 NATGN
+153 DATGS

-172 QATTLTQEQLAER
+172 QATTLTQEQLTER

-190 ATQLAKAEVMLS
+190 AAQLAKAEVMLS

-230 IIGGLVQTKYA
+230 VIGGMKQSKYA

-249 SMQRGKFGLDAQYKL
+249 SLQRGKFGLDAQYKY

-282 NNRIHYND
+282 NNRVYYND

-298 ITHDYRLGM
+298 ITHNYRLGM

-320 YTGQWD
+320 YTGHWD
-326 KTNSNSRT
+326 KRCSNSNA

-343 RDSHEYL
+343 HDSHEYL
-350 HNVDVNYALPF
+350 HNVDVNYSLPF
-361 GLTLS
+361 GLTLN

-380 DGTITTENKNE
+380 DGTMHTDESMSE

-413 THSLAHG
+413 THLLAHG

-461 WNIYAG
+461 WNLYAG

-472 NKAISLEA
+472 NKALSLEA

-521 EFPSYWSTMSNVYY
+521 EFPSYWSTMSNVFY
-535 SSTYTEIHG
+535 SSTYSEIHG
-544 NPDLKPFSYSNVN
+544 NPDLKPFAYYNVN

-569 AFASLKPDYSV
+569 AFASLKPDYFV
-580 QLPYQTTDRMAVI
+580 QLPYQTTERMAVI

-604 FGLQASA
+604 YGLQASV
-611 IFSAGK
+611 IFNAGK

-625 VGTYKHDKSSHFFDL
+625 VGTYKHDKSSNFFDL

-646 LSVRLGGMA
+646 FSVILGGTA
-655 SVKLCSTQDLRLIL
+655 SVKLCNTQDLRLIL
-669 NPFIQSKAI
+669 NPFYQTKAI

-701 RWGLRINGNNIFNNK
+701 KWGLRLNGSNIFNNL

-730 KINYS
+730 KINYN

-747 GGYKEKTVKEV
+747 GGYKEKKVKAV

>member
-1 MFRVTECT
+1 MANKIFLLGL
-9 FRVTECT
+9 FL
-16 FRDTEWPFRDTEWR
+16 
-30 FIINIKQNYLSQ
+30 LSVANVKAQ
-42 NKSDVCTCFY
+42 T
-52 INFSYICGD
+52 
-61 YIQNK
+61 
-66 KLIKM
+66 
-71 NKFFLTS
+71 LTQ
-78 LLVAAAITANAQD
+78 T
-91 NTTKDSL
+91 DSL
-98 TMETMMHNIPE
+98 TMETMLHNLPE

-114 SRPIVK
+114 TRPIVK

-153 NATGN
+153 DATGS

-172 QATTLTQEQLAER
+172 QATTLTQEQLTER

-190 ATQLAKAEVMLS
+190 AAQLAKAEVMLS

-214 NIVTKDYA
+214 NIVTKAYA

-230 IIGGLVQTKYA
+230 IIGGMRQNKYA
-241 KGFGDLYL
+241 NEFGNLYL
-249 SMQRGKFGLDAQYKL
+249 SLQRGKFGLDAQYKY

-282 NNRIHYND
+282 NNRVYYND

-307 NYAFSKNHRLDVA
+307 NYAFGKNHRLDVA
-320 YTGQWD
+320 YTGRWN

-334 TGSSISGMH
+334 TGSSISGTH

-521 EFPSYWSTMSNVYY
+521 EFPSYWSTMSNVFY

-544 NPDLKPFSYSNVN
+544 NPDLKPFSYYNVN

-646 LSVRLGGMA
+646 LSVRLGGTA

-701 RWGLRINGNNIFNNK
+701 KWGLRINGNNIFNNK

>member
-1 MFRVTECT
+1 
-9 FRVTECT
+9 
-16 FRDTEWPFRDTEWR
+16 
-30 FIINIKQNYLSQ
+30 
-42 NKSDVCTCFY
+42 
-52 INFSYICGD
+52 
-61 YIQNK
+61 
-66 KLIKM
+66 
-71 NKFFLTS
+71 
-78 LLVAAAITANAQD
+78 
-91 NTTKDSL
+91 
-98 TMETMMHNIPE
+98 
-109 VMVKG
+109 
-114 SRPIVK
+114 
-120 AERGMLSYN
+120 MLSYN

-153 NATGN
+153 DATGS

-172 QATTLTQEQLAER
+172 QATTLTQEQLTER

-190 ATQLAKAEVMLS
+190 AAQLAKAEVMLS

-230 IIGGLVQTKYA
+230 VIGGMKQSKYA

-249 SMQRGKFGLDAQYKL
+249 SLQRGKFGLDAQYKY

-282 NNRIHYND
+282 NNRVYYND

-298 ITHDYRLGM
+298 ITHNYRLGM

-320 YTGQWD
+320 YTGHWD
-326 KTNSNSRT
+326 KRCSNSNT

-343 RDSHEYL
+343 HDSHEYL
-350 HNVDVNYALPF
+350 HNVDVNYSLPF
-361 GLTLS
+361 GLTLN

-380 DGTITTENKNE
+380 DGTMHTDESMSE

-413 THSLAHG
+413 THLLAHG

-461 WNIYAG
+461 WNLYAG

-472 NKAISLEA
+472 NKALSLEA

-496 VYPTLNA
+496 MYPTLNA

-521 EFPSYWSTMSNVYY
+521 EFPSYWSTMSNVFY
-535 SSTYTEIHG
+535 SSTYSEIHG
-544 NPDLKPFSYSNVN
+544 NPDLKPFAYYNVN

-569 AFASLKPDYSV
+569 AFASLKPDYFV
-580 QLPYQTTDRMAVI
+580 QLPYQTTERMAVI

-604 FGLQASA
+604 YGLQASV
-611 IFSAGK
+611 IFNAGK

-625 VGTYKHDKSSHFFDL
+625 VGTYKHDKSSNFFDL

-646 LSVRLGGMA
+646 FSVILGGTA
-655 SVKLCSTQDLRLIL
+655 SVKLCNTQDLRLIL
-669 NPFIQSKAI
+669 NPFFQSKAI
-678 QGVYDISPIFRMNA
+678 QGVYDISPVFRMNA

-701 RWGLRINGNNIFNNK
+701 KWGLRLNGSNIFNNL

-730 KINYS
+730 KINYNR
-735 WASVTFAVIYKF
+735 ASVTFAVIYKF
-747 GGYKEKTVKEV
+747 GGYKEKNVKAV

>member
-1 MFRVTECT
+1 MVNKIFLLGL
-9 FRVTECT
+9 FL
-16 FRDTEWPFRDTEWR
+16 
-30 FIINIKQNYLSQ
+30 LSVANVKAQ
-42 NKSDVCTCFY
+42 T
-52 INFSYICGD
+52 
-61 YIQNK
+61 
-66 KLIKM
+66 
-71 NKFFLTS
+71 LTQ
-78 LLVAAAITANAQD
+78 T
-91 NTTKDSL
+91 DSL
-98 TMETMMHNIPE
+98 TMETMLHNLPE

-146 TRIPGVS
+146 TRIPGIS
-153 NATGN
+153 DATGS

-172 QATTLTQEQLAER
+172 QATTLTQEQLTER

-190 ATQLAKAEVMLS
+190 AAQLAKAEVMLS

-230 IIGGLVQTKYA
+230 IIGGMRQNKYA
-241 KGFGDLYL
+241 NEFGNLYL
-249 SMQRGKFGLDAQYKL
+249 SLQRGKFGLDAQYKY

-282 NNRIHYND
+282 NNRVYYND

-298 ITHDYRLGM
+298 ITHNYRLGM

-320 YTGQWD
+320 YTGHWD
-326 KTNSNSRT
+326 KRCSNSNT

-343 RDSHEYL
+343 HDSHEYL
-350 HNVDVNYALPF
+350 HNVDVNYSLPF
-361 GLTLS
+361 GLTLN

-461 WNIYAG
+461 WNLYAG

-472 NKAISLEA
+472 NKTLSLEA

-521 EFPSYWSTMSNVYY
+521 EFPSYWSTMSNVFY
-535 SSTYTEIHG
+535 SSTYSEIHG
-544 NPDLKPFSYSNVN
+544 NPDLKPFAYYNVN

-569 AFASLKPDYSV
+569 AFASLKPDYFV
-580 QLPYQTTDRMAVI
+580 QLPYQTTERMAVI

-604 FGLQASA
+604 YGLQASV
-611 IFSAGK
+611 IFNAGK

-625 VGTYKHDKSSHFFDL
+625 VGTYKHDKSSNFFDL

-646 LSVRLGGMA
+646 FSVILGGTA
-655 SVKLCSTQDLRLIL
+655 SVKLCNTQDLRLIL
-669 NPFIQSKAI
+669 NPFYQTKAI

-701 RWGLRINGNNIFNNK
+701 KWGLRLNGSNIFNNL

-730 KINYS
+730 KINYN

-747 GGYKEKTVKEV
+747 GGYKEKNVKAV

>member
-1 MFRVTECT
+1 MANKIFLLGL
-9 FRVTECT
+9 FL
-16 FRDTEWPFRDTEWR
+16 
-30 FIINIKQNYLSQ
+30 LSVANVKAQ
-42 NKSDVCTCFY
+42 T
-52 INFSYICGD
+52 
-61 YIQNK
+61 
-66 KLIKM
+66 
-71 NKFFLTS
+71 LTQ
-78 LLVAAAITANAQD
+78 T
-91 NTTKDSL
+91 DSL
-98 TMETMMHNIPE
+98 TMETMLHNLPE

-146 TRIPGVS
+146 TRIPGIS
-153 NATGN
+153 DATGS

-172 QATTLTQEQLAER
+172 QATTLTQEQLTER

-190 ATQLAKAEVMLS
+190 AAQLAKAEVMLS

-230 IIGGLVQTKYA
+230 IIGGMRQNKYA
-241 KGFGDLYL
+241 NEFGNLYL
-249 SMQRGKFGLDAQYKL
+249 SLQRGKFGLDAQYKY

-307 NYAFSKNHRLDVA
+307 NYTFSKNNRLDVA

-521 EFPSYWSTMSNVYY
+521 EFPSYWSTMSNVFY

-544 NPDLKPFSYSNVN
+544 NPDLKPCSYYNLN

-569 AFASLKPDYSV
+569 AFANLKPDYFV

-625 VGTYKHDKSSHFFDL
+625 VGTYKHDKSRNFFDL
-640 PFNRKK
+640 PFDRKK
-646 LSVRLGGMA
+646 LSVILGSTA

-669 NPFIQSKAI
+669 NPFYQTKAI
-678 QGVYDISPIFRMNA
+678 QGVYDISPIFSMDA

-701 RWGLRINGNNIFNNK
+701 KWGVRLNGSNIFNNRF
-716 YDTRSVQGNQDYRM
+716 DTRSVQGNQDYRM
-730 KINYS
+730 KINYNWS
-735 WASVTFAVIYKF
+735 SFTFAVIYKF

>member
-1 MFRVTECT
+1 MNRLF
-9 FRVTECT
+9 
-16 FRDTEWPFRDTEWR
+16 
-30 FIINIKQNYLSQ
+30 FIG
-42 NKSDVCTCFY
+42 V
-52 INFSYICGD
+52 
-61 YIQNK
+61 
-66 KLIKM
+66 
-71 NKFFLTS
+71 
-78 LLVAAAITANAQD
+78 LVASAITANAQD
-91 NTTKDSL
+91 NAQKDSL
-98 TMETMMHNIPE
+98 TMESMMHNLPE

-153 NATGN
+153 DATGS

-163 NEVTLIING
+163 NEVTLIVNG

-185 LKAMP
+185 LKVMP
-190 ATQLAKAEVMLS
+190 AAQLAKAEVMLS

-214 NIVTKDYA
+214 NIVTKDYV
-222 GTNQLSGQ
+222 GTNKLSGQ
-230 IIGGLVQTKYA
+230 IIGGFEQNKYA

-249 SMQRGKFGLDAQYKL
+249 SMQRGKFGMDAQYKYI
-264 VNGNSY
+264 NGNSY

-326 KTNSNSRT
+326 KTSSNSHT

-343 RDSHEYL
+343 SDSHEYL

-380 DGTITTENKNE
+380 DGTITAENKNE

-441 DKDGS
+441 DKDGTI
-446 VLPDGTSSVD
+446 LPDGTSSVD
-456 LNERI
+456 NNERI

-480 SVAAE
+480 SVAVE
-485 QYHSPIWDKWR
+485 QYHSPVWDKWR

-510 HLLNLSFSSNS
+510 HLLNLSFSSDS
-521 EFPSYWSTMSNVYY
+521 EFPSYWSTMSNVFY

-544 NPDLKPFSYSNVN
+544 NPDLKPCSYYNLN
-557 LMWQIKRRYTLM
+557 LMWLIKRRYTLM
-569 AFASLKPDYSV
+569 AFANLKPDYFV

-625 VGTYKHDKSSHFFDL
+625 VGTYKHDKSRNFFDL
-640 PFNRKK
+640 PFDRKK
-646 LSVRLGGMA
+646 MSVILGGTA

-669 NPFIQSKAI
+669 NPFYQTKAI
-678 QGVYDISPIFRMNA
+678 QGVYDISPIFSMDA

-701 RWGLRINGNNIFNNK
+701 KWGVRLNGSNIFNNRF
-716 YDTRSVQGNQDYRM
+716 DTRSVQGNQDYRM
-730 KINYS
+730 KVNYNWS
-735 WASVTFAVIYKF
+735 SFTFAVIYKF

>member
-1 MFRVTECT
+1 MANKIFLLGL
-9 FRVTECT
+9 FL
-16 FRDTEWPFRDTEWR
+16 
-30 FIINIKQNYLSQ
+30 LSVANVKAQ
-42 NKSDVCTCFY
+42 T
-52 INFSYICGD
+52 
-61 YIQNK
+61 
-66 KLIKM
+66 
-71 NKFFLTS
+71 LTQ
-78 LLVAAAITANAQD
+78 T
-91 NTTKDSL
+91 DSL
-98 TMETMMHNIPE
+98 TMETMLHNLPE

-153 NATGN
+153 DATGS

-172 QATTLTQEQLAER
+172 QATTLTQEQLTER

-190 ATQLAKAEVMLS
+190 AAQLTKAEVMLS

-230 IIGGLVQTKYA
+230 IIGGFEQNKYA

-249 SMQRGKFGLDAQYKL
+249 SLQRGKFGLDAQYKY

-270 GESSRIANHPLG
+270 GESSRKANHPLG
-282 NNRIHYND
+282 NNRVYYND

-326 KTNSNSRT
+326 KTSSNNHT

-343 RDSHEYL
+343 LDSHEYL
-350 HNVDVNYALPF
+350 HNVDVNYSLPF
-361 GLTLS
+361 GLTLN

-380 DGTITTENKNE
+380 DGTMHTDESMPE

-441 DKDGS
+441 DKDGTIQ
-446 VLPDGTSSVD
+446 PNGTSSVD
-456 LNERI
+456 NNERI

-472 NKAISLEA
+472 NKAFSLEA

-521 EFPSYWSTMSNVYY
+521 EFPSYWSTMSNVFY
-535 SSTYTEIHG
+535 SSTYSEIHG
-544 NPDLKPFSYSNVN
+544 NPDLKPYSYYNVN

-569 AFASLKPDYSV
+569 AFASLKPDYFV
-580 QLPYQTTDRMAVI
+580 QLPYQTTERMAVI

-604 FGLQASA
+604 YGLQASV
-611 IFSAGK
+611 IFNAGK

-625 VGTYKHDKSSHFFDL
+625 VGTYKHDKSSNFFDL

-646 LSVRLGGMA
+646 LSVILGGTA
-655 SVKLCSTQDLRLIL
+655 SVKLCNTQDLRLIL
-669 NPFIQSKAI
+669 NPFFQSKAI
-678 QGVYDISPIFRMNA
+678 QGVYDISPIFSMDA

-701 RWGLRINGNNIFNNK
+701 KWGLRLNGSNIFNNL

-730 KINYS
+730 KINYN

-747 GGYKEKTVKEV
+747 GGYKEKNVKAV

>member
-1 MFRVTECT
+1 
-9 FRVTECT
+9 
-16 FRDTEWPFRDTEWR
+16 
-30 FIINIKQNYLSQ
+30 
-42 NKSDVCTCFY
+42 
-52 INFSYICGD
+52 
-61 YIQNK
+61 
-66 KLIKM
+66 M
-71 NKFFLTS
+71 NRILFMGIFVALT
-78 LLVAAAITANAQD
+78 ITANAQD
-91 NTTKDSL
+91 NIPKDSL
-98 TMETMMHNIPE
+98 TMEWKSMFRNLPE
-109 VMVKG
+109 VMIKG

-153 NATGN
+153 DATGN
-158 ISFSG
+158 ISFLG
-163 NEVTLIING
+163 NEVTLIVNG
-172 QATTLTQEQLAER
+172 QATTLTQEQLTER

-190 ATQLAKAEVMLS
+190 AAQLAKAEVMLS

-230 IIGGLVQTKYA
+230 IIGGMRQNKYA
-241 KGFGDLYL
+241 NEFGNLYL
-249 SMQRGKFGLDAQYKL
+249 SLQRGKFGLDAQYKY

-282 NNRIHYND
+282 NNRVYYND

-298 ITHDYRLGM
+298 ITHNYRLGM

-320 YTGQWD
+320 YTGHWD
-326 KTNSNSRT
+326 KRCSNSNT

-343 RDSHEYL
+343 HDSHEYL
-350 HNVDVNYALPF
+350 HNVDVNYSLPF

-380 DGTITTENKNE
+380 DGTMHTDESMPE

-413 THSLAHG
+413 THSLTQG

-441 DKDGS
+441 DKDGR

-472 NKAISLEA
+472 NKAISLEE

-521 EFPSYWSTMSNVYY
+521 EFPSYWSTMSNVFY

-544 NPDLKPFSYSNVN
+544 NPDLKPFSYYNVN

-569 AFASLKPDYSV
+569 AFASLMPDYFV

-611 IFSAGK
+611 IFSVGK

-646 LSVRLGGMA
+646 LSVRLGGTA

-692 KLQWSSHDG
+692 KLQWTSHDG
-701 RWGLRINGNNIFNNK
+701 KWGLRINGNNIFNNK

-747 GGYKEKTVKEV
+747 GGYKEKNIKKV

>member
-1 MFRVTECT
+1 MVNKIFLLGL
-9 FRVTECT
+9 FL
-16 FRDTEWPFRDTEWR
+16 
-30 FIINIKQNYLSQ
+30 LSVANVKAQ
-42 NKSDVCTCFY
+42 T
-52 INFSYICGD
+52 
-61 YIQNK
+61 
-66 KLIKM
+66 
-71 NKFFLTS
+71 LTQ
-78 LLVAAAITANAQD
+78 T
-91 NTTKDSL
+91 DSL
-98 TMETMMHNIPE
+98 TMETMLHNLPE

-153 NATGN
+153 DATGS

-172 QATTLTQEQLAER
+172 QATTLTQEQLTER

-190 ATQLAKAEVMLS
+190 AAQLAKAEVMLS

-222 GTNQLSGQ
+222 GINQLSGQ
-230 IIGGLVQTKYA
+230 VIGGMKQSKYA

-249 SMQRGKFGLDAQYKL
+249 SLQRGKFGLDAQYKY

-282 NNRIHYND
+282 NNRVYYND

-298 ITHDYRLGM
+298 ITHNYRLGM

-320 YTGQWD
+320 YTGHWD
-326 KTNSNSRT
+326 KRCSNSNT

-343 RDSHEYL
+343 HDSHEYL
-350 HNVDVNYALPF
+350 HNVDVNYSLPF
-361 GLTLS
+361 GLTLN

-380 DGTITTENKNE
+380 DGTMHTDESMSE

-413 THSLAHG
+413 THLLAHG

-461 WNIYAG
+461 WNLYAG

-472 NKAISLEA
+472 NKALSLEA

-521 EFPSYWSTMSNVYY
+521 EFPSYWSTMSNVFY
-535 SSTYTEIHG
+535 SSTYSEIHG
-544 NPDLKPFSYSNVN
+544 NPDLKPFAYYNVN

-569 AFASLKPDYSV
+569 AFANLKPDYFV
-580 QLPYQTTDRMAVI
+580 QLPYQTTERMAVI

-604 FGLQASA
+604 YGLQASV
-611 IFSAGK
+611 IFNAGK

-625 VGTYKHDKSSHFFDL
+625 VGTYKHDKSNNFFDL

-646 LSVRLGGMA
+646 FSVILGGTA
-655 SVKLCSTQDLRLIL
+655 SVKLCNTQDLRLIL
-669 NPFIQSKAI
+669 NPFYQTKAI

-701 RWGLRINGNNIFNNK
+701 KWGLRLNGSNIFNNL

-730 KINYS
+730 KINYN

-747 GGYKEKTVKEV
+747 GGYKEKNVKAV

>member
-1 MFRVTECT
+1 
-9 FRVTECT
+9 
-16 FRDTEWPFRDTEWR
+16 
-30 FIINIKQNYLSQ
+30 
-42 NKSDVCTCFY
+42 
-52 INFSYICGD
+52 
-61 YIQNK
+61 
-66 KLIKM
+66 
-71 NKFFLTS
+71 
-78 LLVAAAITANAQD
+78 
-91 NTTKDSL
+91 
-98 TMETMMHNIPE
+98 MENMMHNLPE

-146 TRIPGVS
+146 TRIPGIS
-153 NATGN
+153 DATGS

-163 NEVTLIING
+163 NEVTLIVNG
-172 QATTLTQEQLAER
+172 QATTLTQEQLTER

-190 ATQLAKAEVMLS
+190 AAQLAKAEVMLS

-230 IIGGLVQTKYA
+230 VIGGMKQSKYA

-249 SMQRGKFGLDAQYKL
+249 SLQRGKFGLDAQYKY

-282 NNRIHYND
+282 NNRVYYND

-298 ITHDYRLGM
+298 ITHNYRLGM

-320 YTGQWD
+320 YTGHWD
-326 KTNSNSRT
+326 KRCSNSRT

-343 RDSHEYL
+343 HDSHEYL
-350 HNVDVNYALPF
+350 HNVDVNYSLPF
-361 GLTLS
+361 GLTLN

-380 DGTITTENKNE
+380 DGTMHTDESMLE

-441 DKDGS
+441 DKDGTIQ
-446 VLPDGTSSVD
+446 PNGTSSVD
-456 LNERI
+456 NNERI

-472 NKAISLEA
+472 NKGISVEA

-521 EFPSYWSTMSNVYY
+521 EFPSYWSTMSNVFY
-535 SSTYTEIHG
+535 SSTYSEIHG
-544 NPDLKPFSYSNVN
+544 NPDLKPFSYYNVN

-569 AFASLKPDYSV
+569 AFASLKPDYFV
-580 QLPYQTTDRMAVI
+580 QLPYQTTERMAVI

-604 FGLQASA
+604 YGLQASV
-611 IFSAGK
+611 IFNAGK

-625 VGTYKHDKSSHFFDL
+625 VGTYKHDKSSNFFDL

-646 LSVRLGGMA
+646 LSVILGGTA
-655 SVKLCSTQDLRLIL
+655 SVKLCNTQDLRLIL
-669 NPFIQSKAI
+669 NPFFQSKAI
-678 QGVYDISPIFRMNA
+678 QGVYDISPVFRMNA

-701 RWGLRINGNNIFNNK
+701 KWGLRLNGSNIFNNL

-730 KINYS
+730 KINYN

-747 GGYKEKTVKEV
+747 GGYKEKNVKAV

>member
-1 MFRVTECT
+1 MSRILFMGIFVA
-9 FRVTECT
+9 
-16 FRDTEWPFRDTEWR
+16 
-30 FIINIKQNYLSQ
+30 
-42 NKSDVCTCFY
+42 
-52 INFSYICGD
+52 
-61 YIQNK
+61 
-66 KLIKM
+66 
-71 NKFFLTS
+71 LT
-78 LLVAAAITANAQD
+78 ITANAQD
-91 NTTKDSL
+91 DMPKDSL
-98 TMETMMHNIPE
+98 TMEWNSMFRNLPE
-109 VMVKG
+109 VMIKG

-153 NATGN
+153 DATGS

-172 QATTLTQEQLAER
+172 QATTLTQEQLTER

-190 ATQLAKAEVMLS
+190 AAQLAKAEVMLS

-230 IIGGLVQTKYA
+230 VIGGMKQSKYA

-249 SMQRGKFGLDAQYKL
+249 SLQRGKFGLDAQYKY

-282 NNRIHYND
+282 NNRVYYND

-298 ITHDYRLGM
+298 ITHNYRLGM

-320 YTGQWD
+320 YTGHWD
-326 KTNSNSRT
+326 KRCSNSNT

-343 RDSHEYL
+343 HDSHEYL
-350 HNVDVNYALPF
+350 HNVDVNYSLPF
-361 GLTLS
+361 GLTLN

-380 DGTITTENKNE
+380 DGTMHTDESMSE

-441 DKDGS
+441 DKDGR

-521 EFPSYWSTMSNVYY
+521 EFPSYWSTMSNVFY

-544 NPDLKPFSYSNVN
+544 NPDLKPFSYYNVN

-617 WLNGNVFA
+617 WLNGNVFV

-646 LSVRLGGMA
+646 LSVRLGGTA

-692 KLQWSSHDG
+692 KLQWTSHDG
-701 RWGLRINGNNIFNNK
+701 KWGLRLNGNNIFNNK
-716 YDTRSVQGNQDYRM
+716 YDTRSVQGNQDYCM
-730 KINYS
+730 KINYN

-747 GGYKEKTVKEV
+747 GGYKEKSIKKV

>member
-1 MFRVTECT
+1 MVNKIFLLGL
-9 FRVTECT
+9 FL
-16 FRDTEWPFRDTEWR
+16 
-30 FIINIKQNYLSQ
+30 LSVANVKAQ
-42 NKSDVCTCFY
+42 T
-52 INFSYICGD
+52 
-61 YIQNK
+61 
-66 KLIKM
+66 
-71 NKFFLTS
+71 LTQ
-78 LLVAAAITANAQD
+78 T
-91 NTTKDSL
+91 DSL
-98 TMETMMHNIPE
+98 TMETMLHNLPE

-153 NATGN
+153 DATGS

-172 QATTLTQEQLAER
+172 QATTLTQEQLTER

-190 ATQLAKAEVMLS
+190 AAQLAKAEVMLS

-230 IIGGLVQTKYA
+230 VIGGMKQSKYA

-249 SMQRGKFGLDAQYKL
+249 SLQRGKFGLDAQYKY

-282 NNRIHYND
+282 NNRVYYND

-298 ITHDYRLGM
+298 ITHNYRLGM

-320 YTGQWD
+320 YTGHWD
-326 KTNSNSRT
+326 KRCSNSNT

-343 RDSHEYL
+343 HDSHEYL
-350 HNVDVNYALPF
+350 HNVDVNYSLPF
-361 GLTLS
+361 GLTLN

-380 DGTITTENKNE
+380 DGTMHTDESMSE

-413 THSLAHG
+413 THLLAHG

-461 WNIYAG
+461 WNLYAG

-472 NKAISLEA
+472 NKALSLEA

-521 EFPSYWSTMSNVYY
+521 EFPSYWSTMSNVFY
-535 SSTYTEIHG
+535 SSTYSEIHG
-544 NPDLKPFSYSNVN
+544 NPDLKPFAYYNVN
-557 LMWQIKRRYTLM
+557 LMWQIKRHYTLM
-569 AFASLKPDYSV
+569 AFASLKPDYFV
-580 QLPYQTTDRMAVI
+580 QLPYQTTERMAVI

-604 FGLQASA
+604 YGLQASV
-611 IFSAGK
+611 IFNAGK

-625 VGTYKHDKSSHFFDL
+625 VGTYKHDKSSNFFDL

-646 LSVRLGGMA
+646 FSVILGGTA
-655 SVKLCSTQDLRLIL
+655 SVKLCNTQDLRLIL
-669 NPFIQSKAI
+669 NPFYQTKAI

-701 RWGLRINGNNIFNNK
+701 KWGLRLNGSNIFNNL

-730 KINYS
+730 KINYN

-747 GGYKEKTVKEV
+747 GGYKEKNVKAV

>member
-1 MFRVTECT
+1 MANKIFLLGL
-9 FRVTECT
+9 FL
-16 FRDTEWPFRDTEWR
+16 
-30 FIINIKQNYLSQ
+30 LS
-42 NKSDVCTCFY
+42 
-52 INFSYICGD
+52 
-61 YIQNK
+61 
-66 KLIKM
+66 
-71 NKFFLTS
+71 
-78 LLVAAAITANAQD
+78 VANVKAQ
-91 NTTKDSL
+91 TRTQTDSL
-98 TMETMMHNIPE
+98 TMETMLHNLPE

-114 SRPIVK
+114 TRPIVK

-153 NATGN
+153 DATGS

-172 QATTLTQEQLAER
+172 QATTLTQEQLTER

-190 ATQLAKAEVMLS
+190 AAQLAKAEVMLS

-230 IIGGLVQTKYA
+230 VIGGMKQSKYA

-249 SMQRGKFGLDAQYKL
+249 SLQRGKFGLDAQYKY

-282 NNRIHYND
+282 NNRVYYND

-298 ITHDYRLGM
+298 ITHNYRLGM

-320 YTGQWD
+320 YTGHWD
-326 KTNSNSRT
+326 KRCSNSNT

-343 RDSHEYL
+343 HDSHEYL
-350 HNVDVNYALPF
+350 HNVDVNYSLPF
-361 GLTLS
+361 GLTLN

-380 DGTITTENKNE
+380 DGTMHTDESMSE

-413 THSLAHG
+413 THLLAHG

-461 WNIYAG
+461 WNLYAG

-472 NKAISLEA
+472 NKVLSLEA

-496 VYPTLNA
+496 VFPTLNA

-521 EFPSYWSTMSNVYY
+521 EFPSYWSTMSNVFY
-535 SSTYTEIHG
+535 SSTYSEIHG
-544 NPDLKPFSYSNVN
+544 NPDLKPFAYYNVN

-569 AFASLKPDYSV
+569 AFASLKPDYFV
-580 QLPYQTTDRMAVI
+580 QLPYQTTERMAVI

-604 FGLQASA
+604 YGLQASV
-611 IFSAGK
+611 IFNAGK

-625 VGTYKHDKSSHFFDL
+625 VGTYKHDKSSNFFDL

-646 LSVRLGGMA
+646 FSVILGGTA
-655 SVKLCSTQDLRLIL
+655 SVKLCNTQDLRLIL
-669 NPFIQSKAI
+669 NPFYQTKAI

-701 RWGLRINGNNIFNNK
+701 KWGLRLNGSNIFNNL

-730 KINYS
+730 KINYN

-747 GGYKEKTVKEV
+747 GGYKEKNVKAV

>member
-1 MFRVTECT
+1 MANKI
-9 FRVTECT
+9 
-16 FRDTEWPFRDTEWR
+16 
-30 FIINIKQNYLSQ
+30 FILGLFLLS
-42 NKSDVCTCFY
+42 
-52 INFSYICGD
+52 
-61 YIQNK
+61 
-66 KLIKM
+66 
-71 NKFFLTS
+71 
-78 LLVAAAITANAQD
+78 VANVKAQAQ
-91 NTTKDSL
+91 TQTDSF
-98 TMETMMHNIPE
+98 TMENMMHNLPE

-114 SRPIVK
+114 SRPVVK
-120 AERGMLSYN
+120 AERGMLTYN
-129 MPLLLKQLPADN
+129 MPLLIKLLPADN

-153 NATGN
+153 DATGR

-172 QATTLTQEQLAER
+172 QATTLTQEQLTER

-190 ATQLAKAEVMLS
+190 AAQLAKAEVMLS

-230 IIGGLVQTKYA
+230 IIGGLQQSKYA
-241 KGFGDLYL
+241 KGFGNLYL
-249 SMQRGKFGLDAQYKL
+249 SMQRGKFGLDAQYQFI
-264 VNGNSY
+264 NGNSY
-270 GESSRIANHPLG
+270 GESSLIANHPLG
-282 NNRIHYND
+282 NNHVYYND

-326 KTNSNSRT
+326 KTSSNNHT

-343 RDSHEYL
+343 LDSHEYL
-350 HNVDVNYALPF
+350 HNVDVNYSLPF
-361 GLTLS
+361 GLTLN

-380 DGTITTENKNE
+380 DGTMHTDESMPE
-391 TERNLTSGSEQTI
+391 TERNLISGSEQTI

-441 DKDGS
+441 DKDGTIQ
-446 VLPDGTSSVD
+446 PNGTSSVD
-456 LNERI
+456 NNERI

-472 NKAISLEA
+472 NKAVSLEA

-521 EFPSYWSTMSNVYY
+521 EFPSYWSTMSNVFY

-544 NPDLKPFSYSNVN
+544 NPNLKPYSYYNVN

-569 AFASLKPDYSV
+569 AFASLKPDYFV

-604 FGLQASA
+604 YGLQASV
-611 IFSAGK
+611 IFNAGK

-625 VGTYKHDKSSHFFDL
+625 VGTYKHDKSSYFFDL

-646 LSVRLGGMA
+646 LSVILGGTA
-655 SVKLCSTQDLRLIL
+655 SVKLCNTQDLRLIL
-669 NPFIQSKAI
+669 NPFFQSKAI
-678 QGVYDISPIFRMNA
+678 QGVYDISPIFSMDA

-701 RWGLRINGNNIFNNK
+701 KWGVRLNGSNIFNNQF
-716 YDTRSVQGNQDYRM
+716 DTRSVQGNQDYRM
-730 KINYS
+730 KINNN
-735 WASVTFAVIYKF
+735 WASFTFAVIYKF

>member
-1 MFRVTECT
+1 MV
-9 FRVTECT
+9 
-16 FRDTEWPFRDTEWR
+16 
-30 FIINIKQNYLSQ
+30 
-42 NKSDVCTCFY
+42 NKIF
-52 INFSYICGD
+52 
-61 YIQNK
+61 
-66 KLIKM
+66 
-71 NKFFLTS
+71 
-78 LLVAAAITANAQD
+78 LLVLFLLSVANVKAQ
-91 NTTKDSL
+91 TLTHTDSL
-98 TMETMMHNIPE
+98 TMENMMHNLPE

-146 TRIPGVS
+146 TRIPGIS
-153 NATGN
+153 DATGS

-163 NEVTLIING
+163 NEVTLIVNG
-172 QATTLTQEQLAER
+172 QATTLTQEQLTER

-190 ATQLAKAEVMLS
+190 AAQLAKAEVMLS

-230 IIGGLVQTKYA
+230 VIGGMKQSKYA

-249 SMQRGKFGLDAQYKL
+249 SLQRGKFGLDAQYKY

-282 NNRIHYND
+282 NNRVYYND

-298 ITHDYRLGM
+298 ITHNYRLGM

-320 YTGQWD
+320 YTGHWD
-326 KTNSNSRT
+326 KRCSNSNT

-343 RDSHEYL
+343 HDSHEYL
-350 HNVDVNYALPF
+350 HNVDVNYSLPF
-361 GLTLS
+361 GLTLN

-380 DGTITTENKNE
+380 DGTMHTDESMPE

-441 DKDGS
+441 DKDGTIQ
-446 VLPDGTSSVD
+446 PNGTSSVD
-456 LNERI
+456 NNERI

-467 FSKQI
+467 FNKQI
-472 NKAISLEA
+472 NKAISVEA

-521 EFPSYWSTMSNVYY
+521 EFPSYWSTMSNVFY
-535 SSTYTEIHG
+535 SSTYSEIHG
-544 NPDLKPFSYSNVN
+544 NPDLKPFSYYNVN

-569 AFASLKPDYSV
+569 AFASLKPDYFV
-580 QLPYQTTDRMAVI
+580 QLPYQTTERMAVI

-604 FGLQASA
+604 YGLQASV
-611 IFSAGK
+611 IFNAGK

-625 VGTYKHDKSSHFFDL
+625 VGTYKHDKSSNFFDL

-646 LSVRLGGMA
+646 LSVILGGTA
-655 SVKLCSTQDLRLIL
+655 SIKLCQTQDLRLIL
-669 NPFIQSKAI
+669 NPFYQTKAI

-701 RWGLRINGNNIFNNK
+701 KWGLRLNGSNIFNNL

-730 KINYS
+730 KINYN

-747 GGYKEKTVKEV
+747 GGYKEKNVKAV

>member
-1 MFRVTECT
+1 MVNKIFLLGL
-9 FRVTECT
+9 FL
-16 FRDTEWPFRDTEWR
+16 
-30 FIINIKQNYLSQ
+30 LSVANVKAQ
-42 NKSDVCTCFY
+42 T
-52 INFSYICGD
+52 
-61 YIQNK
+61 
-66 KLIKM
+66 
-71 NKFFLTS
+71 LTH
-78 LLVAAAITANAQD
+78 T
-91 NTTKDSL
+91 DSL
-98 TMETMMHNIPE
+98 TMENMMHNLPE

-146 TRIPGVS
+146 TRIPGIS
-153 NATGN
+153 DATGS

-163 NEVTLIING
+163 NEVTLIVNG
-172 QATTLTQEQLAER
+172 QATTLTQEQLTER

-190 ATQLAKAEVMLS
+190 AAQLAKAEVMLS

-230 IIGGLVQTKYA
+230 FIGGMKQSKYA

-249 SMQRGKFGLDAQYKL
+249 SLQRGKFGLDAQYKY

-282 NNRIHYND
+282 NNRVYYND

-298 ITHDYRLGM
+298 ITHNYRLGM

-320 YTGQWD
+320 YTGHWD
-326 KTNSNSRT
+326 KRCSNSNT

-343 RDSHEYL
+343 HDSHEYL
-350 HNVDVNYALPF
+350 HNVDVNYSLPF
-361 GLTLS
+361 GLTLN

-380 DGTITTENKNE
+380 DGTMHTDESMPE

-441 DKDGS
+441 DKDGTIQ
-446 VLPDGTSSVD
+446 PNGTSSVD
-456 LNERI
+456 NNERI

-467 FSKQI
+467 FNKQI
-472 NKAISLEA
+472 NKAISVEA

-521 EFPSYWSTMSNVYY
+521 EFPSYWSTMSNVFY
-535 SSTYTEIHG
+535 SSTYSEIHG
-544 NPDLKPFSYSNVN
+544 NPDLKPFSYYNVN

-569 AFASLKPDYSV
+569 AFASLKPDYFV
-580 QLPYQTTDRMAVI
+580 QLPYQTTERMAVI

-604 FGLQASA
+604 YGLQASV
-611 IFSAGK
+611 IFNAGK

-625 VGTYKHDKSSHFFDL
+625 VGTYKHDKSSNFFDL

-646 LSVRLGGMA
+646 LSVILGGTV
-655 SVKLCSTQDLRLIL
+655 SIKLCQTQDLRLIL
-669 NPFIQSKAI
+669 NPFYQTKAI

-701 RWGLRINGNNIFNNK
+701 KWGLRLNGSNIFNNL

-730 KINYS
+730 KINYN

-747 GGYKEKTVKEV
+747 GGYKEKNVKAV

>member
-1 MFRVTECT
+1 MDNKMFLLGL
-9 FRVTECT
+9 FL
-16 FRDTEWPFRDTEWR
+16 
-30 FIINIKQNYLSQ
+30 LS
-42 NKSDVCTCFY
+42 
-52 INFSYICGD
+52 
-61 YIQNK
+61 
-66 KLIKM
+66 
-71 NKFFLTS
+71 
-78 LLVAAAITANAQD
+78 VANVKAQ
-91 NTTKDSL
+91 TQTQTDSL
-98 TMETMMHNIPE
+98 TMENMMHNLPE
-109 VMVKG
+109 VMIKG
-114 SRPIVK
+114 LRPIVK
-120 AERGMLSYN
+120 AERGMLTYN
-129 MPLLLKQLPADN
+129 MPLLIKQLPADN

-153 NATGN
+153 DATGSM
-158 ISFSG
+158 SFSG

-172 QATTLTQEQLAER
+172 QATTLTQEQLIER

-190 ATQLAKAEVMLS
+190 AAQLAKAEVMLS

-214 NIVTKDYA
+214 NIVTKAYA

-230 IIGGLVQTKYA
+230 VIGGMKQSKYA

-249 SMQRGKFGLDAQYKL
+249 SLQRGKFGLDAQYKY

-270 GESSRIANHPLG
+270 GESSLIANHPLG
-282 NNRIHYND
+282 NNRVYYND

-326 KTNSNSRT
+326 KTSSNNHT

-350 HNVDVNYALPF
+350 HNVDVNYSLPF
-361 GLTLS
+361 GLTLN

-380 DGTITTENKNE
+380 DGMMHTDESMPE

-413 THSLAHG
+413 THSLSHG

-441 DKDGS
+441 DKDGTI
-446 VLPDGTSSVD
+446 LPDGTSSVD
-456 LNERI
+456 NNERI

-472 NKAISLEA
+472 NKAVSVEA

-496 VYPTLNA
+496 MYPTLNA

-521 EFPSYWSTMSNVYY
+521 EFPSYWSTMSNVFY
-535 SSTYTEIHG
+535 SSTYSEIHG
-544 NPDLKPFSYSNVN
+544 NPDLKPFSYYNVN

-593 MKETNFDYSNS
+593 MKETNFNYENS

-611 IFSAGK
+611 MFSAGK

-625 VGTYKHDKSSHFFDL
+625 VGIYKHDKSDYFFDL

-646 LSVRLGGMA
+646 LTATLGGTA
-655 SVKLCSTQDLRLIL
+655 SIKLCQTQDLRLIL
-669 NPFIQSKAI
+669 NPFYQTKAI

-701 RWGLRINGNNIFNNK
+701 KWGLRLNGSNIFNNL

-730 KINYS
+730 KINYN
-735 WASVTFAVIYKF
+735 WASVTFAIIYKF
-747 GGYKEKTVKEV
+747 GGYKEKNVKAV

>member
-1 MFRVTECT
+1 MANKIFLLGL
-9 FRVTECT
+9 FL
-16 FRDTEWPFRDTEWR
+16 
-30 FIINIKQNYLSQ
+30 LS
-42 NKSDVCTCFY
+42 
-52 INFSYICGD
+52 
-61 YIQNK
+61 
-66 KLIKM
+66 
-71 NKFFLTS
+71 
-78 LLVAAAITANAQD
+78 VANVKAQ
-91 NTTKDSL
+91 TRTQTDSL
-98 TMETMMHNIPE
+98 TMETMLHNLPE

-114 SRPIVK
+114 TRPIVK

-153 NATGN
+153 DATGS

-172 QATTLTQEQLAER
+172 QATTLTQEQLTER

-190 ATQLAKAEVMLS
+190 AAQLAKAEVILS

-230 IIGGLVQTKYA
+230 IIGGMRQNKYA
-241 KGFGDLYL
+241 NEFGNLYL
-249 SMQRGKFGLDAQYKL
+249 SLQRDKFGLDAQYKY

-282 NNRIHYND
+282 NNRVYYND

-298 ITHDYRLGM
+298 ITHNYRLGM

-320 YTGQWD
+320 YTGHWD
-326 KTNSNSRT
+326 KRCSNSNT

-343 RDSHEYL
+343 HDSHEYL
-350 HNVDVNYALPF
+350 HNVDVNYSLPF
-361 GLTLS
+361 GLTLN

-380 DGTITTENKNE
+380 DGTMHTDESMSE

-413 THSLAHG
+413 THLLAHG

-461 WNIYAG
+461 WNLYAG

-472 NKAISLEA
+472 NKALSLEA

-521 EFPSYWSTMSNVYY
+521 EFPSYWSTMSNVFY
-535 SSTYTEIHG
+535 SSTYSEIHG
-544 NPDLKPFSYSNVN
+544 NPDLKPFAYYNVN

-569 AFASLKPDYSV
+569 AFASLKPDYFV
-580 QLPYQTTDRMAVI
+580 QLPYQTTERMAVI

-604 FGLQASA
+604 YGLQASV
-611 IFSAGK
+611 IFNAGK

-625 VGTYKHDKSSHFFDL
+625 VGTYKHDKSSNFFDL

-646 LSVRLGGMA
+646 FSVILGGTA
-655 SVKLCSTQDLRLIL
+655 SVKLCNTQDLRLIL
-669 NPFIQSKAI
+669 NPFYQTKAI

-701 RWGLRINGNNIFNNK
+701 KWGLRLNGSNIFNNL

-730 KINYS
+730 KINYN